1 MLRQR
6 VEQQHHRHRRLV
18 GVKNLPAQLTLVRKQ
33 NLGIVMTRI
42 LAQEQERVGALVM
55 AEQEVIAKADPAQL
69 IHALLQIHGIVS
81 KKKNAKEQERG
92 GV

>member
-1 MLRQR
+1 
-6 VEQQHHRHRRLV
+6 
-18 GVKNLPAQLTLVRKQ
+18 
-33 NLGIVMTRI
+33 MTRI